1 MEGFTLTIES
11 PPGTVPL
18 EGPIPLTLK
27 IAYDGAAEITI
38 LSDQFIE
45 IEFEPPPGWTLK
57 EKPALRHIQGW
68 LPTETLAPG
77 QSLSLVVYL
86 HDHFSSIAPGKV
98 ELPVSVKIAR
108 KTEPPAAP
116 ITLREVCEL
125 DVAGPDPER
134 FAARIAEIRQR
145 ILAQPS
151 AEQRLELYK
160 SLASLTHPDLIH
172 LFLESLLDPG
182 ALMFHLTAR
191 RRAAELARAFGRN
204 DLVVRYLA
212 DHGGR
217 YDEEFF
223 RLWKQSQT
231 QLPDEEIARL
241 CESTSLWT
249 RLFCLEH
256 FRQQYNRKGMIESL
270 KTELQEIS
278 ERVKDLENT

>member
-1 MEGFTLTIES
+1 M
-11 PPGTVPL
+11 
-18 EGPIPLTLK
+18 EGPIPLTLTV
-27 IAYDGAAEITI
+27 AYDGADEVTI
-38 LSDQFIE
+38 LSGQFIE
-45 IEFEPPPGWTLK
+45 VEFEPPPGWMLK
-57 EKPALRHIQGW
+57 EKSALRHVQGW

-77 QSLSLVVYL
+77 QSLSLEVYL
-86 HDHFSSIAPGKV
+86 HDHFSSITPGMV

-116 ITLREVCEL
+116 VTLREVCEL
-125 DVAGPDPER
+125 DVTGPDPER
-134 FAARIAEIRQR
+134 FADRIAEIRQR

-160 SLASLTHPDLIH
+160 SLASLTHPDLIQ

-182 ALMFHLTAR
+182 VQVFHLTAR
-191 RRAAELARAFGRN
+191 RRAAELAETFGRN
-204 DLVVRYLA
+204 DSVVRYLA
-212 DHGGR
+212 NHGGR

-223 RLWKQSQT
+223 RLWDQNQT
-231 QLPDEEIARL
+231 RLLDEEIMRL

-270 KTELQEIS
+270 KTELQEVS
-278 ERVKDLENT
+278 ERVENLENT